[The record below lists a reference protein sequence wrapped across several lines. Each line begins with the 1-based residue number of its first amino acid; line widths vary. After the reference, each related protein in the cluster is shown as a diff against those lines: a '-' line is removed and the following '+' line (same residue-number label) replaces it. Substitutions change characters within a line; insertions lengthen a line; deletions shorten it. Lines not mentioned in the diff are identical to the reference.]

1 MPGLDIATLLESMG
15 TAAAGVLQSK
25 WPAVRSFAT
34 TEFQKIAQ
42 TITSI
47 GAQVASGEITTDEAA
62 ILLDMQQNA
71 SRAVIASLEGMTLI
85 AAEQAVNAALAA
97 IKGVVNSALGFA
109 LIA

>member
-1 MPGLDIATLLESMG
+1 MALDIGALLQAMS

-25 WPAVRSFAT
+25 WPAVKSFAT

-42 TITSI
+42 TIASI
-47 GAQVASGEITTDEAA
+47 GAQVASGEITTDQAA

-71 SRAVIASLEGMTLI
+71 SRAVLASIEGMTLI

-97 IKGVVNSALGFA
+97 IKGVVNSAVGFV

>member
-1 MPGLDIATLLESMG
+1 
-15 TAAAGVLQSK
+15 
-25 WPAVRSFAT
+25 
-34 TEFQKIAQ
+34 
-42 TITSI
+42 
-47 GAQVASGEITTDEAA
+47 
-62 ILLDMQQNA
+62 MQQNA